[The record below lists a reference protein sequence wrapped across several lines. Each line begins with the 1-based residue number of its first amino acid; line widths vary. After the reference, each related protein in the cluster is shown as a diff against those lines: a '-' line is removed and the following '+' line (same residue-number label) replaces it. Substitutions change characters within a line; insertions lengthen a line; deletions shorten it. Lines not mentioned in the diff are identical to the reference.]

1 MTDEESPRILE
12 NDADHVVAAWR
23 RVAIVVWLGETRPDA
38 IERLG
43 RALLALQ
50 GASGHSAGLFTVVGD
65 RARLPSGEAR
75 ALSATWLRKLPLAFS
90 VVTFEGAGF
99 RAAAVRAVVASVSLA
114 AQLTYPRK
122 SFPCIQDAAA
132 WVGEST
138 SKQGET
144 SVPAEALVV
153 AVHAVRDARQV
164 RAG

>member
-1 MTDEESPRILE
+1 MTDEEAPRILE
-12 NDADHVVAAWR
+12 SDIDHVVAAWR
-23 RVAIVVWLGETRPDA
+23 RVAIVVWCGETRLHA
-38 IERLG
+38 IDWLG
-43 RALLALQ
+43 RVLLALQ
-50 GASGHSAGLFTVVGD
+50 DATGHSARLFMVVGD
-65 RARLPSGEAR
+65 STPLPSSEAR

-90 VVTFEGAGF
+90 VVAFEGAGF

-132 WVGEST
+132 RVGEST

-153 AVHAVRDARQV
+153 AVHAVRDARQL